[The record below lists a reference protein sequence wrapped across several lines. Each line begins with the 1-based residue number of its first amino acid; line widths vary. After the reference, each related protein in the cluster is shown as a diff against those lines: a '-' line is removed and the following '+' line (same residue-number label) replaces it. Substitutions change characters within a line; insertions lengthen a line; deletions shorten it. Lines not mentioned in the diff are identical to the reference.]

1 MINYRDFLK
10 ISDLAKEADGGRGVR
25 VAVLDTGIP
34 VVDGVPVSIA
44 ENFTNEDSHDT
55 GHATFVGSILF
66 GRGEVAGICPNATS
80 YFGKVFKMSSA
91 TPEAIAE
98 AINYASGM
106 WNADIINLSLGF
118 ASNLE
123 CNKALKAACEF
134 AILRGTAI
142 VASSG
147 NDGGKTMWPAALQGV
162 ISVGASNGKTREE
175 FSNKGKIDVVAPG
188 SNLEGLNID
197 GNIIER
203 SGTSFSTAI
212 ITGLL
217 ALLLAKKRKTA
228 PSAKARDVKKD
239 LIDMCVD
246 IGSWGFDKETGFG
259 FPFKDIIPR
268 SFNTSIIGL
277 SLRSLFVIIENT
289 VKKALFAL
297 KPRRQK
303 SYE

>member
-1 MINYRDFLK
+1 MIRYWDFLK
-10 ISDLAKEADGGRGVR
+10 ISELAKEADGGHGVR

-34 VVDGVPVSIA
+34 VSDSVHVSVA

-66 GRGEVAGICPNATS
+66 GNGELTGICPKSVS
-80 YFGKVFKMSSA
+80 YFGKVFKSSSA

-98 AINYASGM
+98 AINYAAGM

-118 ASNLE
+118 PSNNE
-123 CNKALKAACEF
+123 CNKALKNACEF
-134 AILRGTAI
+134 AILKGTVI

-147 NDGGKTMWPAALQGV
+147 NDGGKTMWPAALDGV
-162 ISVGASNGKTREE
+162 ISVGASNGKTKEE
-175 FSNKGKIDVVAPG
+175 FSNRGKIDVVAPG
-188 SNLEGLNID
+188 KDLEGLGLD
-197 GNIIER
+197 GSIIKK

-217 ALLLAKKRKTA
+217 ALLLAKKRKTKH
-228 PSAKARDVKKD
+228 SAKARDVKND
-239 LIDMCVD
+239 LLNMCID
-246 IGSWGFDKETGFG
+246 IGALGFDKDTGHG
-259 FPFKDIIPR
+259 FPFKDILPK
-268 SFNTSIIGL
+268 SFSTSDIGL
-277 SLRSLFVIIENT
+277 SLRAVFVIIKNT
-289 VKKALFAL
+289 VNKALSAL

>member
-1 MINYRDFLK
+1 MFNYRDFLG
-10 ISDLAKEADGGRGVR
+10 ISELAEQADMGHGVR
-25 VAVLDTGIP
+25 VAVLDTG
-34 VVDGVPVSIA
+34 VPVSDSVHVSVA
-44 ENFTNEDSHDT
+44 ENFTNDDTHDT
-55 GHATFVGSILF
+55 GHATFIGSILF
-66 GRGEVAGICPNATS
+66 GDGDVRGICPKSVS
-80 YFGKVFKMSSA
+80 YFGKVFKTSSA

-98 AINYASGM
+98 AINYAAGM

-118 ASNLE
+118 SSSNE
-123 CNKALKAACEF
+123 CNKALRNACEF

-147 NDGGKTMWPAALQGV
+147 NDGGKTMWPAALNGV
-162 ISVGASNGKTREE
+162 ISVGSSDGKTREE

-188 SNLEGLNID
+188 KDLVGLGLD
-197 GNIIER
+197 GSLVKK

-217 ALLLAKKRKTA
+217 ALLLAKKRKTK

-239 LIDMCVD
+239 LLDMCVD
-246 IGSWGFDKETGFG
+246 IGAWGFDKDTGYG
-259 FPFKDIIPR
+259 FPFKDIIPK
-268 SFNTSIIGL
+268 SFSTSFIGL
-277 SLRSLFVIIENT
+277 SLRSIFVIIENT
-289 VKKALFAL
+289 VKKALSAL